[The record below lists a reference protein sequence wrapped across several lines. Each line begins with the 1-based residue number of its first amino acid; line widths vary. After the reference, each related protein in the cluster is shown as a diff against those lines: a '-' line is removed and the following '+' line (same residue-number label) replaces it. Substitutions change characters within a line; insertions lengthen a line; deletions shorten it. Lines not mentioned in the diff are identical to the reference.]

1 MKASTTTSI
10 APLRPV
16 MAVSRRACRN
26 SNGEHVPM
34 TSRWSRYVELAIPM
48 LALVAV
54 VGCGGTYDATVSGMV
69 TLDGNVVP
77 RGTVAYQ
84 PVAGGPAAYG
94 PIAEDGSYT
103 IRTGSEQG
111 LPSGEY
117 AVTVTANEPPA
128 VQQTAS
134 GGPPPPGKPITPP
147 WYRSKDMSG
156 L

>member
-1 MKASTTTSI
+1 
-10 APLRPV
+10 
-16 MAVSRRACRN
+16 
-26 SNGEHVPM
+26 
-34 TSRWSRYVELAIPM
+34 M

-156 L
+156 LRFTVESGANEFNLELKSQPPAGWKQTRPS